1 MTYKDYLYSKAARQ
15 RIPLGGTFELS
26 PVCNFSCHMC
36 YVRKTKAELARLG
49 KREITADE
57 WIRMGKE
64 CRDAGM
70 LYLLLTGGEPFLYL
84 EFRRLYKALHEMG
97 LLLILNT
104 NGTLID
110 EETVGWLKDR
120 APSRVNV
127 TLYGASRETY
137 GRVCQNPDGFELAER
152 GITLLKEAGIH
163 VVVTSSIIPENKE
176 DIQQIIEFAHGHG
189 CQANIA
195 TYMFPPVRRER
206 ESSDSRLTAEESGR
220 LNVLKQKYRLGDDK
234 FTGAARWMLDK
245 IEAEAARAEGDAWG
259 TDTSREMQCRAGRS
273 SFWINWEGKMTA
285 CGMMDFPVVCDPFQ
299 DGFLPC
305 WEKITTEVRR
315 QQVLKG
321 CDGCTKK
328 EICHPCAAIMK
339 AETGSVNEK
348 APYLCR
354 MTEVSEQVW
363 REQLASMEGRNDE
376 QQEEK
381 EENKI

>member
-70 LYLLLTGGEPFLYL
+70 LYLLLTGGEPFLYP
-84 EFRRLYKALHEMG
+84 EFRRLYEALHEMG

-137 GRVCQNPDGFELAER
+137 GRVCQNSDGFELAER
-152 GITLLKEAGIH
+152 GMPGER
-163 VVVTSSIIPENKE
+163 
-176 DIQQIIEFAHGHG
+176 IQA
-189 CQANIA
+189 
-195 TYMFPPVRRER
+195 ER
-206 ESSDSRLTAEESGR
+206 CSAVPG
-220 LNVLKQKYRLGDDK
+220 
-234 FTGAARWMLDK
+234 GAAS
-245 IEAEAARAEGDAWG
+245 G
-259 TDTSREMQCRAGRS
+259 
-273 SFWINWEGKMTA
+273 
-285 CGMMDFPVVCDPFQ
+285 
-299 DGFLPC
+299 
-305 WEKITTEVRR
+305 
-315 QQVLKG
+315 
-321 CDGCTKK
+321 
-328 EICHPCAAIMK
+328 
-339 AETGSVNEK
+339 
-348 APYLCR
+348 
-354 MTEVSEQVW
+354 
-363 REQLASMEGRNDE
+363 
-376 QQEEK
+376 
-381 EENKI
+381 

>member
-70 LYLLLTGGEPFLYL
+70 LYLLLTGGEPFLYP
-84 EFRRLYKALHEMG
+84 EFRRLYEALHEMG

-137 GRVCQNPDGFELAER
+137 GRVCQNSDGFELAER
-152 GITLLKEAGIH
+152 GCLGNGYKQRDAVPCRAEQLLDKLGRKDDCLRH
-163 VVVTSSIIPENKE
+163 DGLPGRMRSV
-176 DIQQIIEFAHGHG
+176 
-189 CQANIA
+189 
-195 TYMFPPVRRER
+195 
-206 ESSDSRLTAEESGR
+206 SGR
-220 LNVLKQKYRLGDDK
+220 LSAMLGEDHHGSAQ
-234 FTGAARWMLDK
+234 T
-245 IEAEAARAEGDAWG
+245 
-259 TDTSREMQCRAGRS
+259 AGV
-273 SFWINWEGKMTA
+273 K
-285 CGMMDFPVVCDPFQ
+285 
-299 DGFLPC
+299 
-305 WEKITTEVRR
+305 
-315 QQVLKG
+315 
-321 CDGCTKK
+321 
-328 EICHPCAAIMK
+328 
-339 AETGSVNEK
+339 
-348 APYLCR
+348 R
-354 MTEVSEQVW
+354 M
-363 REQLASMEGRNDE
+363 
-376 QQEEK
+376 
-381 EENKI
+381 